1 MPSFL
6 NLQNSNFLGHIKAV
20 LDMPYTPFAWRDKQS
35 YKRVFVWLCISFI
48 FASVC
53 VSPFYVQWICELCDV
68 EAPKIL
74 VSILGVLSIAS
85 VLFTPKNR
93 RFSVGFFIGVLWFY
107 WIGLGLRYFD
117 MSVLIP
123 LVIVAEA
130 LLIACVFYIGLWCEC
145 LLWRF
150 GFIML
155 LSYFTP
161 LGFDWIMLESV
172 FAFSYFGVD
181 KLSLG
186 LIVLGLWVTIKYERW
201 WKMVGIVCLIFALDS
216 KTFSENPPQIPLKI
230 KLMQSEVSQDITWRM
245 EQMGSIFQTYI
256 DQIERAKNEGYE
268 AIILPESAFYVP
280 LDSKYFSHF
289 DKLIQMSKDIVIVV
303 GALRVEQNE
312 NGEVLYFNST
322 YKFENGEIKYFS
334 HFDKLIQMSKD
345 IVIVVGALR
354 VEQNENGEVLYF
366 NSTYKFENGEITFL
380 DKVLLV
386 PFGERLPQ
394 SLLPI
399 VNVFFEGIG
408 GFSPGREFG
417 YFDIKGVR
425 FKNAICYEGTNSDF
439 YADNPQLVI
448 VTSNNAWFVPSIEPI
463 LQKNLMKYYARLHNS
478 TILHATNLSKAA
490 IITP

>member
-20 LDMPYTPFAWRDKQS
+20 LDMPYTPFAWRNKQS

-53 VSPFYVQWICELCDV
+53 VAPFYVQWICELCDV

-230 KLMQSEVSQDITWRM
+230 KLIESEVSQDITWRM
-245 EQMGSIFQTYI
+245 EQMVSIFQTYI
-256 DQIERAKNEGYE
+256 DQIERVKNEGYE

-312 NGEVLYFNST
+312 NGEVLYFNSA
-322 YKFENGEIKYFS
+322 YKFENGE
-334 HFDKLIQMSKD
+334 M
-345 IVIVVGALR
+345 
-354 VEQNENGEVLYF
+354 
-366 NSTYKFENGEITFL
+366 TFL

-439 YADNPQLVI
+439 YADDPQLVI

>member
-1 MPSFL
+1 ML
-6 NLQNSNFLGHIKAV
+6 NLQVLNLFGRIKAV
-20 LDMPYTPFAWRDKQS
+20 FDIPYTPFVWHDRQS
-35 YKRVFVWLCISFI
+35 YKKNFMWLFISFV
-48 FASVC
+48 FASFC
-53 VSPFYVQWICELCDV
+53 VAPFYIQWIFELCDV
-68 EAPKIL
+68 ESPKIL
-74 VSILGVLSIAS
+74 LSVFGLLSIAS
-85 VLFTPKNR
+85 VLFIPKNR

-107 WIGLGLRYFD
+107 WISLGLRYFD

-123 LVIVAEA
+123 LVVLAEA
-130 LLIACVFYIGLWCEC
+130 LLIACVFYVGLWCEC

-186 LIVLGLWVTIKYERW
+186 LIVLGLWVAIKYERW
-201 WKMVGIVCLIFALDS
+201 WKIVGILCLVLALDS
-216 KTFSENPPQIPLKI
+216 KTFSENSPHIPLKI

-245 EQMGSIFQTYI
+245 EQMESIFLNYI
-256 DQIERAKNEGYE
+256 EQIEIAKNEGYE
-268 AIILPESAFYVP
+268 AVVLAESAFYVP

-289 DKLIQMSKDIVIVV
+289 DKILQMSKDIVIIT

-322 YKFENGEIKYFS
+322 YKFENGE
-334 HFDKLIQMSKD
+334 M
-345 IVIVVGALR
+345 
-354 VEQNENGEVLYF
+354 
-366 NSTYKFENGEITFL
+366 TFL

-439 YADNPQLVI
+439 YADNPRLVI

-490 IITP
+490 IIAP

>member
-322 YKFENGEIKYFS
+322 YKFENGEI
-334 HFDKLIQMSKD
+334 
-345 IVIVVGALR
+345 
-354 VEQNENGEVLYF
+354 
-366 NSTYKFENGEITFL
+366 TFL

>member
-53 VSPFYVQWICELCDV
+53 VSPFYIQWICELCDV

-107 WIGLGLRYFD
+107 WIALGLRYFD

-230 KLMQSEVSQDITWRM
+230 KLIESEVSQDITWRM

-322 YKFENGEIKYFS
+322 YKFENGE
-334 HFDKLIQMSKD
+334 M
-345 IVIVVGALR
+345 
-354 VEQNENGEVLYF
+354 
-366 NSTYKFENGEITFL
+366 TFL

-490 IITP
+490 IIAP

>member
-53 VSPFYVQWICELCDV
+53 VSPFYIQWICELCDV

-107 WIGLGLRYFD
+107 WIALGLRYFD

-186 LIVLGLWVTIKYERW
+186 FIVLGLWVTIKYERW

-216 KTFSENPPQIPLKI
+216 KTFSENQPQIPLKI
-230 KLMQSEVSQDITWRM
+230 KLIESEVSQDITWRM

-280 LDSKYFSHF
+280 LVSKYFSHF

-312 NGEVLYFNST
+312 NAEVLYFNST
-322 YKFENGEIKYFS
+322 YKFENGE
-334 HFDKLIQMSKD
+334 M
-345 IVIVVGALR
+345 
-354 VEQNENGEVLYF
+354 
-366 NSTYKFENGEITFL
+366 TFL

-439 YADNPQLVI
+439 YADDPQLVI

>member
-1 MPSFL
+1 ML
-6 NLQNSNFLGHIKAV
+6 NLQVLNLFGRIKAV
-20 LDMPYTPFAWRDKQS
+20 FDMPYTPFSWCEKQS
-35 YKRVFVWLCISFI
+35 YKKVFMWLFISFI

-53 VSPFYVQWICELCDV
+53 VAPFYIQWIFELCDV
-68 EAPKIL
+68 ESPKIL
-74 VSILGVLSIAS
+74 LSVFGLLSIAS
-85 VLFTPKNR
+85 VLFIPKNR

-107 WIGLGLRYFD
+107 WISLGLRYFD

-123 LVIVAEA
+123 LVVLAEA
-130 LLIACVFYIGLWCEC
+130 LLIACVFYVGLWCEC

-186 LIVLGLWVTIKYERW
+186 LIVLGLWVAIKYERW
-201 WKMVGIVCLIFALDS
+201 WKIVGILCLVLALDS
-216 KTFSENPPQIPLKI
+216 KTFSENPPHIPLKI

-245 EQMGSIFQTYI
+245 EQMESIFQNYI
-256 DQIERAKNEGYE
+256 DQIEIAKNEGYE
-268 AIILPESAFYVP
+268 AVVLAESAFYVP

-289 DKLIQMSKDIVIVV
+289 DKILQMSKDIVIIV

-322 YKFENGEIKYFS
+322 YKFENGE
-334 HFDKLIQMSKD
+334 M
-345 IVIVVGALR
+345 
-354 VEQNENGEVLYF
+354 
-366 NSTYKFENGEITFL
+366 TFL

-408 GFSPGREFG
+408 GFSPGRGFG

-439 YADNPQLVI
+439 YADNPRLVI

-490 IITP
+490 IIAP

>member
-53 VSPFYVQWICELCDV
+53 VSPFYIQWICELCDV

-130 LLIACVFYIGLWCEC
+130 LLIACVFYISLWCEC

-201 WKMVGIVCLIFALDS
+201 WKIVGIVCLIFALDS
-216 KTFSENPPQIPLKI
+216 KTFSENPPQISLKI

-322 YKFENGEIKYFS
+322 YKFENGE
-334 HFDKLIQMSKD
+334 M
-345 IVIVVGALR
+345 
-354 VEQNENGEVLYF
+354 
-366 NSTYKFENGEITFL
+366 TFL

>member
-1 MPSFL
+1 ML
-6 NLQNSNFLGHIKAV
+6 NLQVSNPFRRIKAM
-20 LDMPYTPFAWRDKQS
+20 LDMPYTPFSWREKQS
-35 YKRVFVWLCISFI
+35 YKKVFMWLFISFI
-48 FASVC
+48 FASFC
-53 VSPFYVQWICELCDV
+53 VAPFYIQWVFELCDV
-68 EAPKIL
+68 ESPKIL
-74 VSILGVLSIAS
+74 LSVFGLLSIAS
-85 VLFTPKNR
+85 VLFIPKNR

-107 WIGLGLRYFD
+107 WISLGLRYFD

-123 LVIVAEA
+123 LVVLAEA
-130 LLIACVFYIGLWCEC
+130 LLIACVFYVGLWCEC

-186 LIVLGLWVTIKYERW
+186 LIVLGLWVAIKYERW
-201 WKMVGIVCLIFALDS
+201 WKIVGILCLVLALDS
-216 KTFSENPPQIPLKI
+216 KTFSENSPHIPLKI

-245 EQMGSIFQTYI
+245 EQMESIFQNYI
-256 DQIERAKNEGYE
+256 EQIEIAKNEGYE
-268 AIILPESAFYVP
+268 AVVLAESAFYVP

-289 DKLIQMSKDIVIVV
+289 DKILQMSKDIVIIT

-322 YKFENGEIKYFS
+322 YKFENGE
-334 HFDKLIQMSKD
+334 M
-345 IVIVVGALR
+345 
-354 VEQNENGEVLYF
+354 
-366 NSTYKFENGEITFL
+366 TFL

-439 YADNPQLVI
+439 YADNPRLVI

-490 IITP
+490 IIAP

>member
-53 VSPFYVQWICELCDV
+53 VSPFYIQWICELCDV

-130 LLIACVFYIGLWCEC
+130 LLIACVFYVGLWCEC

-216 KTFSENPPQIPLKI
+216 KTFSENPPQISLKI

-312 NGEVLYFNST
+312 NAEVLYFNST
-322 YKFENGEIKYFS
+322 YKFENGE
-334 HFDKLIQMSKD
+334 M
-345 IVIVVGALR
+345 
-354 VEQNENGEVLYF
+354 
-366 NSTYKFENGEITFL
+366 TFL

-439 YADNPQLVI
+439 YADDPQLVI

>member
-1 MPSFL
+1 MSSFL

-35 YKRVFVWLCISFI
+35 YKRMFVWLCISFI

-53 VSPFYVQWICELCDV
+53 VAPFYVQWICELCDV
-68 EAPKIL
+68 QAPKIL

-93 RFSVGFFIGVLWFY
+93 RFSVGFFVGVLWFY
-107 WIGLGLRYFD
+107 WISLGLRYFD

-181 KLSLG
+181 KLSLC
-186 LIVLGLWVTIKYERW
+186 LIVLGLWAAIKYERW
-201 WKMVGIVCLIFALDS
+201 WKIVGIICLIFALDS

-230 KLMQSEVSQDITWRM
+230 KLIESEVSQDIAWRM

-268 AIILPESAFYVP
+268 AIMLPESAFYAP

-289 DKLIQMSKDIVIVV
+289 DKLTQMSKDIVIVV
-303 GALRVEQNE
+303 GALRVEQNNE
-312 NGEVLYFNST
+312 GEVLYFNST
-322 YKFENGEIKYFS
+322 YKFENGE
-334 HFDKLIQMSKD
+334 M
-345 IVIVVGALR
+345 
-354 VEQNENGEVLYF
+354 
-366 NSTYKFENGEITFL
+366 TFL

-478 TILHATNLSKAA
+478 TIFHATNLSKAA

>member
-1 MPSFL
+1 ML
-6 NLQNSNFLGHIKAV
+6 NIQVSNPFRRIKAM
-20 LDMPYTPFAWRDKQS
+20 LDTPYTPFSWRDRQS
-35 YKRVFVWLCISFI
+35 YKKVFMWLFISFI
-48 FASVC
+48 FASFC
-53 VSPFYVQWICELCDV
+53 VAPFYIQWIFELCDV
-68 EAPKIL
+68 ESPKIL
-74 VSILGVLSIAS
+74 LSIFGLLSIAS

-93 RFSVGFFIGVLWFY
+93 RFSVGFFVGVLWFY
-107 WIGLGLRYFD
+107 WISLGLRYFD

-123 LVIVAEA
+123 LVVVAEA
-130 LLIACVFYIGLWCEC
+130 LLIACVFYVGLWCEC

-155 LSYFTP
+155 LSFFTP

-186 LIVLGLWVTIKYERW
+186 LIVLGLWVAIKYERW
-201 WKMVGIVCLIFALDS
+201 WKIVGILCLVFALDS
-216 KTFSENPPQIPLKI
+216 KTFSENPTHIPLKI
-230 KLMQSEVSQDITWRM
+230 KLIQSEVSQDITWRM
-245 EQMGSIFQTYI
+245 EQMESIFQNYI
-256 DQIERAKNEGYE
+256 EQIEIAKNKGYE
-268 AIILPESAFYVP
+268 AVVLAESAFYVP

-289 DKLIQMSKDIVIVV
+289 DKILQMSKDIVIIV

-322 YKFENGEIKYFS
+322 YKFENGE
-334 HFDKLIQMSKD
+334 M
-345 IVIVVGALR
+345 
-354 VEQNENGEVLYF
+354 
-366 NSTYKFENGEITFL
+366 TFL

-394 SLLPI
+394 FLLPI

-439 YADNPQLVI
+439 YADNPRLVI

>member
-1 MPSFL
+1 ML
-6 NLQNSNFLGHIKAV
+6 NLQVSNPFRRIKAM
-20 LDMPYTPFAWRDKQS
+20 LDMPYTPFSWREKQS
-35 YKRVFVWLCISFI
+35 YKKVFMWLFISFI
-48 FASVC
+48 FASFC
-53 VSPFYVQWICELCDV
+53 VAPFYIQWIFELCDV
-68 EAPKIL
+68 ESPKIL
-74 VSILGVLSIAS
+74 LSVFGLLSIAN

-107 WIGLGLRYFD
+107 WISLGLRYFD

-123 LVIVAEA
+123 LVVVAEA
-130 LLIACVFYIGLWCEC
+130 LLIACVFYVGLWCEC

-186 LIVLGLWVTIKYERW
+186 LIVLGLWVAIKYERW
-201 WKMVGIVCLIFALDS
+201 WKIIGILCLVFALDS
-216 KTFSENPPQIPLKI
+216 KTFSENPPHIPLKI

-245 EQMGSIFQTYI
+245 EQMESIFQNYI
-256 DQIERAKNEGYE
+256 DQIEIAKNEGYE
-268 AIILPESAFYVP
+268 AVVLAESAFYVP
-280 LDSKYFSHF
+280 LDSKYFSHL
-289 DKLIQMSKDIVIVV
+289 DKILQMSKDIAIIV

-322 YKFENGEIKYFS
+322 YKFENGE
-334 HFDKLIQMSKD
+334 M
-345 IVIVVGALR
+345 
-354 VEQNENGEVLYF
+354 
-366 NSTYKFENGEITFL
+366 TFL

-439 YADNPQLVI
+439 YADNPRLVI

-490 IITP
+490 IIAP